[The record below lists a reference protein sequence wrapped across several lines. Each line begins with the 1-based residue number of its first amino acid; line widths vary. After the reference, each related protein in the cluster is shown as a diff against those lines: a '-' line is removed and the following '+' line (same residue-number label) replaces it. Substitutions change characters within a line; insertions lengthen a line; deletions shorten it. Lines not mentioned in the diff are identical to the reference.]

1 MTLKLKRSPG
11 IYLVGFMGCGKS
23 TVGARLA
30 GEIGW
35 RFLDLDERIEQ
46 EQGVTIARIF
56 AEKGEPEFRRIE
68 SEALSEVIRETQ
80 RGRATVA
87 SLGGGAFAWPGNREK
102 LEDAGVTIWLD
113 VPFARIVARV
123 GESPH
128 RPLAQ
133 DRERFARLY
142 EQRRPLYAKAD
153 YRIPFDTDEASDAVT
168 AILQLGLL
176 N

>member
-23 TVGARLA
+23 TVGAQLA
-30 GEIGW
+30 EAIGW
-35 RFLDLDERIEQ
+35 RFLDLDTRIEQ
-46 EQGVTIARIF
+46 EQGTTIAQIF
-56 AEKGEPEFRRIE
+56 AHRGESEFRRIE
-68 SEALSEVIRETQ
+68 TETLSAVIRETQ

-87 SLGGGAFAWPGNREK
+87 SLGGGAFVWPGNREK

-113 VPFARIVARV
+113 VPFARILARV
-123 GESPH
+123 GASPH

-133 DRERFARLY
+133 DPERFARLY
-142 EQRRPLYAKAD
+142 EERRPLYARAD
-153 YRIPFDTDEASDAVT
+153 YIIPFDTDEANDAVT

-176 N
+176 D